1 MPAAVRG
8 RSRVKASSPTRAPQ
22 KAARPAPAKAARRAP
37 RQTHEHRG
45 LSPKVALIGAVA
57 ILVLAAGATLA
68 TGHRGQ
74 RLVAAVGNG
83 IDARFGAAGF
93 RLKTIEVQGAS
104 PMATA
109 DIVKAAGVYRNQ
121 PILGLNLTELRKSV
135 EQVGWVKEARVVRLL
150 PDTLVVAVVEHRQ
163 LAVWQH
169 AGRQYVIDDHGQ
181 VIKEADPARFATLP
195 LVVGEGAAAHAPEIL
210 PVIAQRPRLIG
221 QMDALVRVDDRRWDV
236 RMKDGSLIQLPA
248 DNVESAL
255 MQLEHLYQRS
265 RILEL
270 GFDRID
276 LRNPDLVS
284 VRPRATPPLQV
295 QVQAQ
300 AQAQPTSPTAARL

>member
-8 RSRVKASSPTRAPQ
+8 ASRAKARPSPKTAP
-22 KAARPAPAKAARRAP
+22 KAARPAPARALRRAP
-37 RQTHEHRG
+37 AAERHG
-45 LSPKVALIGAVA
+45 PSPKLALAGAV
-57 ILVLAAGATLA
+57 LVLALALGVTLA

-74 RLVAAVGNG
+74 RLASAIASG
-83 IDARFGAAGF
+83 IDGRFGEAGF

-109 DIVKAAGVYRNQ
+109 DIVKAAGVYKNQ
-121 PILGLNLTELRKSV
+121 PLLGLNLTTLRKNV

-169 AGRQYVIDDHGQ
+169 AGRQFVIDDHGQ

-195 LVVGEGAAAHAPEIL
+195 LVVGEGAAEHAPEIL

-248 DNVESAL
+248 DGVDAAL
-255 MQLEHLYQRS
+255 MELERLDQRS

-276 LRNPDLVS
+276 LRNPDVVS
-284 VRPRATPPLQV
+284 VRPRPQ
-295 QVQAQ
+295 QALPSQ
-300 AQAQPTSPTAARL
+300 TLTSPTGAGL

>member
-1 MPAAVRG
+1 MAAAVRG
-8 RSRVKASSPTRAPQ
+8 GSRVQAKPRTRAPQ
-22 KAARPAPAKAARRAP
+22 TAARPAPAKAVRRPARQAKERHGP
-37 RQTHEHRG
+37 
-45 LSPKVALIGAVA
+45 SPKAALLGAVA
-57 ILVLAAGATLA
+57 ILALATAATLA
-68 TGHRGQ
+68 TGHRGE
-74 RLVAAVGNG
+74 RLVAAIGSGV
-83 IDARFGAAGF
+83 DARFGAAGF

-104 PMATA
+104 PMAKA
-109 DIVKAAGVYRNQ
+109 DIVKAAGLYIDQ
-121 PILGLNLTELRKSV
+121 PILGLDLNDLRRHV

-150 PDTLVVAVVEHRQ
+150 PDTLVVAVAEHRQ

-195 LVVGEGAAAHAPEIL
+195 LVVGEGAADHAPEIL

-221 QMDALVRVDDRRWDV
+221 QMDALVRVDDRRWDI

-255 MQLEHLYQRS
+255 MQLEHLDQRS

-276 LRNPDLVS
+276 LRNPDVVS
-284 VRPRATPPLQV
+284 VRPRPNQMLP
-295 QVQAQ
+295 AQ
-300 AQAQPTSPTAARL
+300 TQLASPTAAGQ

>member
-1 MPAAVRG
+1 MAAAVRG
-8 RSRVKASSPTRAPQ
+8 GSRVQAKSPARAPQ
-22 KAARPAPAKAARRAP
+22 KAARSGPAAAPARAARRAP
-37 RQTHEHRG
+37 KPARDHHG
-45 LSPKVALIGAVA
+45 PSAKVVLIGAAA
-57 ILVLAAGATLA
+57 ILALATVGALA

-74 RLVAAVGNG
+74 RLAEAIGSGV
-83 IDARFGAAGF
+83 DARFGAAGF

-109 DIVKAAGVYRNQ
+109 DIVKAAGVYKNQ
-121 PILGLNLTELRKSV
+121 PILGLNLTDLRKSV
-135 EQVGWVKEARVVRLL
+135 ERVGWVKEARVVRLL

-169 AGRQYVIDDHGQ
+169 AGRQLVIDDHGQ

-195 LVVGEGAAAHAPEIL
+195 LVVGDGAAAHAPEIL

-255 MQLEHLYQRS
+255 MHLERLDQRS

-276 LRNPDLVS
+276 LRNPDVVS
-284 VRPRATPPLQV
+284 VRPRPNQALPV
-295 QVQAQ
+295 QTQ
-300 AQAQPTSPTAARL
+300 QPSPTAAGQ

>member
-8 RSRVKASSPTRAPQ
+8 RSQGPAKSPVRAPQ
-22 KAARPAPAKAARRAP
+22 KASRPAPAKAARRASKP
-37 RQTHEHRG
+37 SREAHG
-45 LSPKVALIGAVA
+45 PSPKLVLVGATAV
-57 ILVLAAGATLA
+57 LVLALGVGLA

-74 RLVAAVGNG
+74 RLVTAIGAGL
-83 IDARFGAAGF
+83 DSRFGAAGF
-93 RLKTIEVQGAS
+93 RLKTIAVQGAS
-104 PMATA
+104 PMASA
-109 DIVKAAGVYRNQ
+109 DIVKAAGIYRNQ
-121 PILGLNLTELRKSV
+121 PLLGLDLNALRKHV
-135 EQVGWVKEARVVRLL
+135 EEVGWVKEARVVRLL
-150 PDTLVVAVVEHRQ
+150 PDTLVVSVVEHRQ

-181 VIKEADPARFATLP
+181 VIKEADPARFSSLP
-195 LVVGEGAAAHAPEIL
+195 LVVGEGAAEHAPEIL

-248 DNVESAL
+248 DGVEGAL
-255 MQLEHLYQRS
+255 MQLERLDQRS

-276 LRNPDLVS
+276 LRNPDIVS
-284 VRPRATPPLQV
+284 VRPRPNPPL
-295 QVQAQ
+295 A
-300 AQAQPTSPTAARL
+300 SPPAAGA

>member
-1 MPAAVRG
+1 MAAAVRG
-8 RSRVKASSPTRAPQ
+8 GSRVQAKPPTRAPQ
-22 KAARPAPAKAARRAP
+22 KAVRPAPARAVRRAP
-37 RQTHEHRG
+37 QQPREPHG

-57 ILVLAAGATLA
+57 ILSLAAVATLA
-68 TGHRGQ
+68 TGQRGQ
-74 RLVAAVGNG
+74 RLVAAVGTG
-83 IDARFGAAGF
+83 FDTRFGDAGF

-104 PMATA
+104 PMAKA
-109 DIVKAAGVYRNQ
+109 DIVKAAGIYANQ
-121 PILGLNLTELRKSV
+121 PILGLSLTDLRKSV
-135 EQVGWVKEARVVRLL
+135 EKIGWVKEARVVRLL

-181 VIKEADPARFATLP
+181 VIKEADPARFSTLP
-195 LVVGEGAAAHAPEIL
+195 LVVGDGAAGHAPEIL

-248 DNVESAL
+248 DGVEGAL
-255 MQLEHLYQRS
+255 MQLERLDQRS

-276 LRNPDLVS
+276 LRNPDVVS
-284 VRPRATPPLQV
+284 VRPRQNQGLPGQPQTPPQLV
-295 QVQAQ
+295 A
-300 AQAQPTSPTAARL
+300 PTAAGQ